1 MPHQLARRF
10 DEGTVELAM
19 RADPRFLAEAGLDDY
34 LVSSWNGGG
43 IEGGG

>member
-10 DEGTVELAM
+10 EDGAVELAM
-19 RADPRFLAEAGLDDY
+19 RADPRFLAEAGFDDY

-43 IEGGG
+43 SEGGG